1 MSGEYTKRFC
11 CIGGD
16 KRTEYMRRALV
27 NVGWKESDPLQKGK
41 LEFTNEDILIL
52 PIPSFSPDMTVR
64 GAKDVNIREN
74 DIFLCENIPK
84 TVIGGV
90 LPSGFIFKC
99 EEKGVKVINITD
111 RDDYAILNAVP
122 TAEAAIM
129 IALEQ
134 LPVSLWNTRVLV
146 TGYGRVSQV
155 LCDRLTAFGAKVT
168 VAARKASDRAYAE
181 TRGAEGVDIRDIE
194 DIVPE
199 RYRLIFNTV
208 PFRLIDANF
217 VSRLREDSLTVDLAS
232 LPGGCDTEAMKE
244 YGRKWIHA
252 LSLPGRNAPETAGK
266 ILAQIIVKTVREE
279 ENA

>member
-1 MSGEYTKRFC
+1 MNGEYIKRFC

-16 KRTEYMRRALV
+16 KRTEYMRRALIK
-27 NVGWKESDPLQKGK
+27 VGWKESEPLKKGR
-41 LEFTNEDILIL
+41 LEFTDEEILIL

-64 GAKDVNIREN
+64 GTNGISINEN
-74 DIFLCENIPK
+74 DILLCENIPK
-84 TVIGGV
+84 TVFGGM
-90 LPSGFIFKC
+90 LTSGFVFKC
-99 EEKGVKVINITD
+99 REKGVKVYNITD

-168 VAARKASDRAYAE
+168 VAARKAADRAYAE

-194 DIVPE
+194 DVMPE
-199 RYRLIFNTV
+199 RYRVIFNTV
-208 PFRLIDANF
+208 PFRLIDAEF
-217 VSRLREDSLTVDLAS
+217 ISRMREDSLTVDLAS
-232 LPGGCDTEAMKE
+232 LPGGCDTEAMKQ

-252 LSLPGRNAPETAGK
+252 LSLPGRNAPETAGN
-266 ILAQIIVKTVREE
+266 ILAQIIVKTVWEE
-279 ENA
+279 ENT